1 MSSDWNDS
9 VLSDVIDFN
18 PKEELKK
25 GKTAKKIAMEELHPF
40 DKKVNGFTLAEYS
53 GGAKFRN
60 GDTLLARITP
70 CLENG
75 KTAYVD
81 ILEKDEI
88 AFGSTEFIVMRA
100 KTGITDEAFIYYL
113 ATSPAFRAVAIQSM
127 TGTSGRQ
134 RVQNNLLENA
144 VFRIPT
150 LPEQRAIAATL
161 SALDDKIELN
171 NRINKTLEEMAQAL
185 FKQWFVDFEFP
196 DENGQPYKSSG
207 GEMEESELGPIPK
220 GWKVS
225 GLGEII
231 ETVNGFSYKGSDIKE
246 SVNAMMTIKNFN
258 RNGGFNAVG
267 FKEIEISERVKDK
280 HHVDLFDVV
289 VACTDIT
296 QKADI
301 IGNPVLVLTKGK
313 YRKIVISMDLV
324 KVIVKHP
331 FISSCLIYMFLKDI
345 RFKQQALGY
354 TSGTTVLHL
363 NKMVFSDYP
372 VIIPEDEK
380 LLEKMSFIIEPI
392 FHLIGMTIDNSQ
404 NLTSLRDTLLPKLM
418 SGEIRVPIEEVATD
432 V

>member
-220 GWKVS
+220 GWK
-225 GLGEII
+225 LARL
-231 ETVNGFSYKGSDIKE
+231 SDICNVLSGGTPKTGVAE
-246 SVNAMMTIKNFN
+246 YWNGPIPFFSPKDASDGFYTIDTEKTITGEGLKNCNSKLYPKDTVFITARGTVGKVVLSGRDMAMNQSCYALQGREEIGQYFLFFQTVRAAEQLRKSASGAVFDAIIVKSFDSIK
-258 RNGGFNAVG
+258 
-267 FKEIEISERVKDK
+267 
-280 HHVDLFDVV
+280 VV
-289 VACTDIT
+289 VPPTCFLESFCE
-296 QKADI
+296 
-301 IGNPVLVLTKGK
+301 LVHSLLSN
-313 YRKIVISMDLV
+313 V
-324 KVIVKHP
+324 
-331 FISSCLIYMFLKDI
+331 CLN
-345 RFKQQALGY
+345 
-354 TSGTTVLHL
+354 T
-363 NKMVFSDYP
+363 
-372 VIIPEDEK
+372 E
-380 LLEKMSFIIEPI
+380 
-392 FHLIGMTIDNSQ
+392 Q
-404 NLTSLRDTLLPKLM
+404 NNYLSSLRDAILPQLM
-418 SGEIRVPIEEVATD
+418 SGEIRVPIEEVAAH

>member
-220 GWKVS
+220 GWK
-225 GLGEII
+225 LARL
-231 ETVNGFSYKGSDIKE
+231 SDICNVLSGGTPKTGVAE
-246 SVNAMMTIKNFN
+246 YWNGPIPFFSPKDASDGFYTIDTEKTITGEGLKNCNSKLYPKDTVFITARGTVGKVVLSGRDMAMNQSCYALQGREEIGQYFLFFQTVRAAEQLRKSASGAVFDAIIVKSFDSIK
-258 RNGGFNAVG
+258 
-267 FKEIEISERVKDK
+267 
-280 HHVDLFDVV
+280 VV
-289 VACTDIT
+289 VPPTCFLESFCE
-296 QKADI
+296 
-301 IGNPVLVLTKGK
+301 LVHSLLSN
-313 YRKIVISMDLV
+313 V
-324 KVIVKHP
+324 
-331 FISSCLIYMFLKDI
+331 CLN
-345 RFKQQALGY
+345 
-354 TSGTTVLHL
+354 T
-363 NKMVFSDYP
+363 
-372 VIIPEDEK
+372 E
-380 LLEKMSFIIEPI
+380 
-392 FHLIGMTIDNSQ
+392 Q
-404 NLTSLRDTLLPKLM
+404 NNYLSSLRDAILPQLM
-418 SGEIRVPIEEVATD
+418 SGEIRVPIEEVAAD

>member
-1 MSSDWNDS
+1 MSSEREKS
-9 VLSDVIDFN
+9 VLADVISFN

-25 GKTAKKIAMEELHPF
+25 GRTAKKIAMEELNPF
-40 DKKVNGFTLAEYS
+40 DKKINGFTLAEYS

-60 GDTLLARITP
+60 DDTLLARITP

-220 GWKVS
+220 GWK
-225 GLGEII
+225 LARL
-231 ETVNGFSYKGSDIKE
+231 SDICNVLSGGTPKTGVAE
-246 SVNAMMTIKNFN
+246 YWNGPIPFFSPKDASDGFYTIDTEKTITGEGLKNCNSKLYPKDTVFITARGTVGKVVLSGRDMAMNQSCYALQGREEIGQYFLFFQTVRAAEQLRKSASGAVFDAIIVKSFDSIK
-258 RNGGFNAVG
+258 
-267 FKEIEISERVKDK
+267 
-280 HHVDLFDVV
+280 VV
-289 VACTDIT
+289 VPPTCFLESFCE
-296 QKADI
+296 
-301 IGNPVLVLTKGK
+301 LVHSLLSN
-313 YRKIVISMDLV
+313 V
-324 KVIVKHP
+324 
-331 FISSCLIYMFLKDI
+331 CLN
-345 RFKQQALGY
+345 
-354 TSGTTVLHL
+354 T
-363 NKMVFSDYP
+363 
-372 VIIPEDEK
+372 E
-380 LLEKMSFIIEPI
+380 
-392 FHLIGMTIDNSQ
+392 Q
-404 NLTSLRDTLLPKLM
+404 NNYLSSLRDAILPQLM
-418 SGEIRVPIEEVATD
+418 SGEIRVPIEEVAAD

>member
-1 MSSDWNDS
+1 MSSNTFKEDKLFEICNFCTGKLNSNAATLNGKYPFFTCSPQTLQIDEYAFEGEALLLAGNNAEGKFNIKYYNGKFNAYQRTYVITPKDFKRVDLKYVYYS
-9 VLSDVIDFN
+9 LSLMLN
-18 PKEELKK
+18 
-25 GKTAKKIAMEELHPF
+25 
-40 DKKVNGFTLAEYS
+40 
-53 GGAKFRN
+53 KFRELSIGTATKFLTMGILN
-60 GDTLLARITP
+60 VFKIPLPRI
-70 CLENG
+70 E
-75 KTAYVD
+75 
-81 ILEKDEI
+81 
-88 AFGSTEFIVMRA
+88 
-100 KTGITDEAFIYYL
+100 
-113 ATSPAFRAVAIQSM
+113 
-127 TGTSGRQ
+127 
-134 RVQNNLLENA
+134 
-144 VFRIPT
+144 
-150 LPEQRAIAATL
+150 EQRAIAATL

-171 NRINKTLEEMAQAL
+171 NRINKNLEEMAQAL
-185 FKQWFVDFEFP
+185 FKRWFVDFEFP
-196 DENGQPYKSSG
+196 DENGQPYKSAG
-207 GEMEESELGPIPK
+207 GEMKESELGPIPK

-258 RNGGFNAVG
+258 RNGGLNADG

-280 HHVDLFDVV
+280 HYVDLFDVV

-301 IGNPVLVLTKGK
+301 IGNPVLVLTKAK

-331 FISSCLIYMFLKDI
+331 FISSCLVYMFLKDV

-372 VIIPEDEK
+372 IIIPEDEK
-380 LLEKMSFIIEPI
+380 LLEKMSFVVEPI

-404 NLTSLRDTLLPKLM
+404 NLTSLRDALLPKLM